1 MMPAQVNGKTGSLM
15 ADVQEDIFYSQLLD
29 DDPEQIRSFK
39 TAEDRPVVTQEELVA
54 RWVADF
60 EPPSANP

>member
-1 MMPAQVNGKTGSLM
+1 M

>member
-29 DDPEQIRSFK
+29 DDPEQIRSK
-39 TAEDRPVVTQEELVA
+39 ILR
-54 RWVADF
+54 
-60 EPPSANP
+60 